1 MEEVD
6 PLEGCPPWLL
16 ALRSG
21 GARAVAVWSVT
32 WKRYERGGS
41 LRRDAGGFIFTSV
54 AGVAHRW
61 EDEECAMH
69 VRDTRPPRVVP
80 RRRPPPRRRR
90 TAAA

>member
-1 MEEVD
+1 MRPGE
-6 PLEGCPPWLL
+6 
-16 ALRSG
+16 
-21 GARAVAVWSVT
+21 ARAVAVWSVT

-41 LRRDAGGFIFTSV
+41 LRREDGGFIFTSV

-80 RRRPPPRRRR
+80 EEEAAAA
-90 TAAA
+90 TAANGGGVKV